1 MRVQNEREL
10 GNAVKQEESC
20 IELEGKLASHVKK
33 LMKLNMALW
42 VFSLTTL
49 SVAVLAL
56 MQAPATAGVSGII
69 SIVAGTSAAS
79 ILGMDTVIAA
89 VSINSW
95 HGYRYRCGFYCCC
108 RRRNPYITKTQEIS
122 PDL

>member
-1 MRVQNEREL
+1 MRVQNEQEL

-33 LMKLNMALW
+33 LMNLNMALW

-79 ILGMDTVIAA
+79 ILGVDTVIAA
-89 VSINSW
+89 VSIAVAGGGISILQKLRK
-95 HGYRYRCGFYCCC
+95 YRLTYGKNGKIILHLNY
-108 RRRNPYITKTQEIS
+108 
-122 PDL
+122 

>member
-1 MRVQNEREL
+1 MRVQNEQEL

-20 IELEGKLASHVKK
+20 IELEGKLASQIKK

-56 MQAPATAGVSGII
+56 MQAPATAGVSG
-69 SIVAGTSAAS
+69 SLRLLMAS
-79 ILGMDTVIAA
+79 TRG
-89 VSINSW
+89 
-95 HGYRYRCGFYCCC
+95 CGEAIRSRWQ
-108 RRRNPYITKTQEIS
+108 RR
-122 PDL
+122 

>member
-1 MRVQNEREL
+1 MRVQNEQEL

-20 IELEGKLASHVKK
+20 IELEGKLASQIKK

-49 SVAVLAL
+49 SVAVLCSY
-56 MQAPATAGVSGII
+56 AGSGNGRCIRII

-89 VSINSW
+89 VSIAVAGW
-95 HGYRYRCGFYCCC
+95 VIR
-108 RRRNPYITKTQEIS
+108 ILQKTQEIS
-122 PDL
+122 PDLWKNGKIILHLNH